1 MSVTNDEGEKQVN
14 IMSLSLL
21 RQEVRAGGN
30 LELKDAYYTLGGYR
44 LSQDTSTAFKRSLDK
59 GDFRHQLHTMHL
71 IFLSFS

>member
-1 MSVTNDEGEKQVN
+1 MSDP
-14 IMSLSLL
+14 LSLL